1 MGTKQIRISERLYAR
16 IESEKRDDETIS
28 EALERMVGGYDLLD
42 FAADAGGKESLD
54 LEDIEMEMAAA
65 SKRNAEEVR
74 EDLGIE

>member
-16 IESEKRDDETIS
+16 VKSEKRDDETIG

-42 FAADAGGKESLD
+42 FAADAEGKESLD
-54 LEDIEMEMAAA
+54 VEGIETEMAAA
-65 SKRNAEEVR
+65 SNQNAEEVR